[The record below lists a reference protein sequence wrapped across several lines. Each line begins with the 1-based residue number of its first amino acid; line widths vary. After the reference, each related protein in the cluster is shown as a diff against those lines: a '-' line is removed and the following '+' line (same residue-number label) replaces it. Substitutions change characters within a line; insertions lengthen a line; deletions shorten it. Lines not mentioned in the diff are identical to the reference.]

1 MTKEVAQGI
10 RRSQFVLTYG
20 PGSLIETTDGPRLIP
35 SVERGLM
42 ENFRQG
48 GEILQEFEIKDSR
61 LSIAVGSGSGVDS
74 RIFSLPSNTALGRPE
89 NQGIYLTKAFPL
101 WRICY
106 GRKGK
111 KPHAQQP
118 MLYYAGP
125 RGDPCPVCGTP
136 EDSSAVRFVAACI
149 DGHLDEVPWDFAVH
163 NGDMCRQ
170 RYFNWKLVAVLFRR
184 SLWSAKSAG
193 RASQWRKFTV

>member
-74 RIFSLPSNTALGRPE
+74 RIFPFRPIQLSE
-89 NQGIYLTKAFPL
+89 GLKTKGYIL
-101 WRICY
+101 QRLSRY
-106 GRKGK
+106 GEYAMEEKEK
-111 KPHAQQP
+111 SP
-118 MLYYAGP
+118 MHNS
-125 RGDPCPVCGTP
+125 PCFITPVHVVTR
-136 EDSSAVRFVAACI
+136 VRC
-149 DGHLDEVPWDFAVH
+149 
-163 NGDMCRQ
+163 
-170 RYFNWKLVAVLFRR
+170 AVLRR
-184 SLWSAKSAG
+184 IPL
-193 RASQWRKFTV
+193 Q